1 MTSDISYSIQKTPLI
16 VYSYNMIVIYLTVND
31 NNKGWRGEAR
41 PSVYVHSPIWA
52 MGHGPNIDIDM
63 S

>member
-41 PSVYVHSPIWA
+41 RSVYVQSPIWA
-52 MGHGPNIDIDM
+52 MGLI
-63 S
+63 